1 MKRLVK
7 FSKDFLL
14 FFPATLIFYPF
25 SRMFSFL
32 SYFNQ
37 LVIWIR
43 NNRNKFL
50 SNDYYSPKRDYSK
63 RYNLYQFVIDH
74 NQLTDKEIMAQAH
87 HVMSNELSQSLQQIL
102 KSMTLIKFEHQ
113 VARNEKLEKDIQVVV
128 QFIQATSQHSD
139 IDKTF

>member
-1 MKRLVK
+1 M
-7 FSKDFLL
+7 
-14 FFPATLIFYPF
+14 AA
-25 SRMFSFL
+25 
-32 SYFNQ
+32 
-37 LVIWIR
+37 
-43 NNRNKFL
+43 
-50 SNDYYSPKRDYSK
+50 
-63 RYNLYQFVIDH
+63 RYHIESL
-74 NQLTDKEIMAQAH
+74 QLTDKEIMAQAH